1 MDKKF
6 AQNSTYKRTQKASS
20 KVGLTVALA
29 ACAPMFLS
37 ANAQDAANTDAEA
50 RQETVIVTA
59 TKREASIQ
67 DIPASISQI
76 SGDDLAARGISDV
89 ESLTNLVP
97 NLVFGKFASNSFVTI
112 RGIGTSVDSGVA
124 EPSVAMYVDGVFMSR
139 STMSVTKQTDLERVE
154 VLRGPQGTL
163 YGRNATG
170 GAINFISQKPTDELA
185 GGGTLTFEERN
196 GVGLNGYISGPLG
209 ENAGFRLS
217 GGVKEQDGYVEV
229 INGGDALSGT
239 DVSHVRG
246 ALQFRPSEN
255 WTVDVSL
262 AHEAD
267 DSNYAATGLI
277 GPPGTAL
284 FLGGALSQTVN
295 FTTEPN
301 QVFVDSPNSNSQE
314 TTLATFTV
322 NGDINDDISFRSTTG
337 YVDHSVNSFADGDTT
352 DFFLVDIVDFA
363 RNSETLSQ
371 EFNLFGSTDKLEW
384 LVGAYYFEEEYDLNL
399 PVVFNGALF
408 GAPVPSV
415 EVIGGDLVEETTSF
429 ALFTDFSYAL
439 TDRLTLNGG
448 LRFNSEEKDF
458 QFFGANSPA
467 GSIEEEDVLPKI
479 GLQYELSDNVNVY
492 GQWQLGIKSG
502 GHQLDR
508 PELFGSEELE
518 AFEFG
523 IKSQFM
529 DGALTANAALF
540 FYDYADLQAT
550 ITLPPATTLVQN
562 GDADVTGFE
571 GELSYQATDN
581 FKFNLGFT
589 VLDSEYTEL
598 AALDQTN
605 PTGPLVDLTG
615 EQLIRSPEATAN
627 FGAEWRIPVG
637 SGIIG
642 DIVLRGDAFYSSDFK
657 LTLFDFDETR
667 QDDYTQVNL
676 SATITDPSD
685 RFAVRFFVD
694 NATDEVILQQGTF
707 GAVQNSFAGN
717 YSEPRTAGVALS
729 ARF

>member
-1 MDKKF
+1 M
-6 AQNSTYKRTQKASS
+6 KRTQSHKSIYNRAKKVSS
-20 KVGLTVALA
+20 QIGLSVAISA
-29 ACAPMFLS
+29 IAPMYLA
-37 ANAQDAANTDAEA
+37 ANAQDVTEEPEA
-50 RQETVIVTA
+50 RQNTIIVTA
-59 TKREASIQ
+59 TKRDESIQ

-76 SGDDLAARGISDV
+76 SGEDLSARGISDV

-139 STMSVTKQTDLERVE
+139 STMSVTKQTDLQRVE

-170 GAINFISQKPTDELA
+170 GAINFISQKPTSDFTS
-185 GGGTLTFEERN
+185 GGTLTFEERD
-196 GVGLNGYISGPLG
+196 GVGVNGYVSGPLG
-209 ENAGFRLS
+209 DKAGFRLS
-217 GGVKEQDGYVEV
+217 GGFKEQDGYVE
-229 INGGDALSGT
+229 ILNGGDALSGS

-246 ALQFRPSEN
+246 ALQFDPTEN
-255 WTVDVSL
+255 LTLDFTLS
-262 AHEAD
+262 HEED
-267 DSNYAATGLI
+267 NSNYAATGLI

-284 FLGGALSQTVN
+284 FLGGALGAPVN

-301 QVFVDSPNSNSQE
+301 ELFADSPNSNEQE

-322 NGDINDDISFRSTTG
+322 NADINDDISFRSITG
-337 YVDHSVNSFADGDTT
+337 YVDHSVNSFTDGDST

-363 RNSETLSQ
+363 RNSETFSQ
-371 EFNLFGSTDKLEW
+371 EFNVFGSTDRLDW
-384 LVGAYYFEEEYDLNL
+384 LVGAYYFEEEYDLFL

-429 ALFTDFSYAL
+429 ALFSDFSFAL

-458 QFFGANSPA
+458 QFFGAASPA
-467 GSIEEEDVLPKI
+467 GSIEEEDVLPKV
-479 GLQYELSDNVNVY
+479 GLQYALTDEINVY
-492 GQWQLGIKSG
+492 GQWQIGIKSG

-529 DGALTANAALF
+529 DGKVTANAALF

-571 GELSYQATDN
+571 GELFFDPSEN
-581 FKFNLGFT
+581 LRINLGVT
-589 VLDSEYTEL
+589 VLDSEYKEL
-598 AALDQTN
+598 QALDQTN
-605 PTGPLVDLTG
+605 PTGPLVDLSG
-615 EQLIRSPEATAN
+615 EQLIRSPESTAN
-627 FGAEWRIPVG
+627 IGAEWRIPVQ
-637 SGIIG
+637 SEFIG
-642 DIVLRGDAFYSSDFK
+642 DILLRGDAFYSSDFK

-667 QDDYTQVNL
+667 QDEYTQVNL

-685 RFAVRFFVD
+685 RFALRVFVD

-717 YSEPRTAGVALS
+717 YSEPRTAGVAFS